1 MFKGCKKN
9 IIHVKNTGSKYF
21 EQAYFIIKDSFDDD
35 ETKFNDMIL
44 EANRIVERSVS
55 RKGKSFRYIKGLLPF
70 GFGVTLSA
78 FVYTLILLILR

>member
-44 EANRIVERSVS
+44 EANRIVEKSVS
-55 RKGKSFRYIKGLLPF
+55 KKRKGLRHMKALLPF

-78 FVYTLILLILR
+78 FVYTLIILLLR